1 MDVKDEHLEA
11 HLADPAHP
19 PSIEPWSDV
28 YHDNVQPP
36 RATHDSG
43 APVQLEVNHVP
54 VHQAEIIDDPGH
66 QFRKPRPWT
75 ISGQRPTTSFPCP
88 SVAVAFAKTGPSA
101 RRPAKRETLR
111 YCSRERKTEN
121 RL

>member
-54 VHQAEIIDDPGH
+54 VHQAEIIDDPGPPV
-66 QFRKPRPWT
+66 QEAQTMDDLGPAPDDELPVSKRGRGIRQNRSLSP
-75 ISGQRPTTSFPCP
+75 P
-88 SVAVAFAKTGPSA
+88 SSEEGN
-101 RRPAKRETLR
+101 
-111 YCSRERKTEN
+111 TEVLLKGKKN
-121 RL
+121 